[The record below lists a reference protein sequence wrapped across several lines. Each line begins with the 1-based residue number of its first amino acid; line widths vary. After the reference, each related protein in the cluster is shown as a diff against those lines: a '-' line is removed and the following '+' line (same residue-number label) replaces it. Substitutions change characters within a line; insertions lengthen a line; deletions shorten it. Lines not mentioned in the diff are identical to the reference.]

1 MYCHAVLREHWQT
14 FGCPSRA
21 VLVYRTAEGE
31 RVGWCLDHVPHGQQQ
46 AARRGWQL
54 ISDLRPEHAQLV
66 KVA

>member
-1 MYCHAVLREHWQT
+1 M
-14 FGCPSRA
+14 
-21 VLVYRTAEGE
+21 LVYRTAEGE